1 MCSLRRQHKQRHN
14 PWSCSSRCERCD
26 LLIDCGLSSST
37 SLLLTMNWKFKCV
50 GLVVVLAVAAW
61 FALYFSAQGHAVTL
75 VGVGPTIVYNKSGLT
90 QSGAESTLL
99 HNNTLAVLVTT
110 QSPAQATGEAPQP
123 QQQKHT
129 ANNTSALVTAQL
141 SPPPQQ
147 PTPPQQQP
155 TTPTPQPPST
165 QVDDVCKT
173 PGRVCLVKCVGPCAT
188 LCEPCQPDDGPSTA
202 CAPNHYTADDIER
215 QLGQCTTLHLSL
227 PLSRNPRAL
236 THARHNS

>member
-1 MCSLRRQHKQRHN
+1 MSG
-14 PWSCSSRCERCD
+14 CD
-26 LLIDCGLSSST
+26 LLIDCSLSSST

-110 QSPAQATGEAPQP
+110 QSPAQAAEAPQP
-123 QQQKHT
+123 QQQRHT
-129 ANNTSALVTAQL
+129 ANYTSATVTAQP
-141 SPPPQQ
+141 SPQPSPATPPP
-147 PTPPQQQP
+147 
-155 TTPTPQPPST
+155 PQPPST

-173 PGRVCLVKCVGPCAT
+173 PRRVCLVKCVGPCAT

-215 QLGQCTTLHLSL
+215 QLGQCTTVHLSL